1 MECAVIAEDLCCDAI
16 FVSDAQMNSIQISNT
31 PGTDLNHIFAND
43 YTLTGAKF
51 PTPEIQKFSSGMSC
65 AIFTEDLYCHAIF
78 VSNAKMI
85 SIPVSNTEVTEL
97 NHIVAN
103 SDSSG
108 FGSPWTVPW
117 IPTLAW
123 TRMERSVR
131 AEYLHCLTVFMPNR
145 KMSPI
150 NGSNTER
157 SNLDNIFV
165 HGHTGRSSE
174 FIGPRIETSMWPMQA
189 RTIIEIYLRC
199 IAILVTNTEMRS
211 VHVFDAE
218 FTDLNCVVSNFYA
231 TWGTKVPTP
240 KIVIGAWPGME
251 CAVIAEDLCCDAIF
265 VSDAQ
270 MNSIQISNTPG
281 TDLNHIFANDYTLTG
296 AKFPTPE
303 IQKFSS
309 GMSCAIFTEDLY
321 CHAIFVSNAKM
332 ISIPVSNTEV
342 TELNHIVANSDSSGF
357 GSPWTVPWI
366 PTLAW
371 TRMERSVRA
380 EYLHCLTVFMPNR
393 KMSPINGSN
402 TERSNLDNIFVHG
415 HTGRSSEFIGPR
427 IETSMWPMQAR
438 TIIEIYL
445 RCIAILVTN
454 TEMRSVHVFDAEF
467 TDLNCVVSNFYATWG
482 TKVPTPKIVIGA
494 WPGME

>member
-281 TDLNHIFANDYTLTG
+281 TDLNHIAPDANTNGLAYIILANTIFITG
-296 AKFPTPE
+296 YIIIAACGAFPANGFKKNT
-303 IQKFSS
+303 I
-309 GMSCAIFTEDLY
+309 GNRIF
-321 CHAIFVSNAKM
+321 FQ
-332 ISIPVSNTEV
+332 
-342 TELNHIVANSDSSGF
+342 
-357 GSPWTVPWI
+357 VPFFKN
-366 PTLAW
+366 
-371 TRMERSVRA
+371 
-380 EYLHCLTVFMPNR
+380 TVFLAFL
-393 KMSPINGSN
+393 
-402 TERSNLDNIFVHG
+402 LDAHKNWRHISYWKCY
-415 HTGRSSEFIGPR
+415 TILPSTCTCR
-427 IETSMWPMQAR
+427 I
-438 TIIEIYL
+438 
-445 RCIAILVTN
+445 VTC
-454 TEMRSVHVFDAEF
+454 F
-467 TDLNCVVSNFYATWG
+467 TFQSH
-482 TKVPTPKIVIGA
+482 
-494 WPGME
+494 